1 MGGGITM
8 KVKELIEA
16 LNKMPEDYDVRICST
31 DTSYYEQV
39 ANPTMGLLENIK
51 VIDIH
56 EGCNFKEVIITNGRY
71 YHK

>member
-1 MGGGITM
+1 M

>member
-1 MGGGITM
+1 M

-31 DTSYYEQV
+31 DTSYYKQV
-39 ANPTMGLLENIK
+39 ANPVMGLLEEIK
-51 VIDIH
+51 IVDIN
-56 EGCNFKEVIITNGRY
+56 EGYNFKEVIITNGRY

>member
-1 MGGGITM
+1 M

-31 DTSYYEQV
+31 DAPYYKQV
-39 ANPTMGLLENIK
+39 ANPIMGLLENIK
-51 VIDIH
+51 VVDIN
-56 EGCNFKEVIITNGRY
+56 EGLNFKEVIITNGNT

>member
-1 MGGGITM
+1 M

-31 DTSYYEQV
+31 DTPYYKQV
-39 ANPTMGLLENIK
+39 ANPVMGLLEEIK
-51 VIDIH
+51 VVDIN
-56 EGCNFKEVIITNGRY
+56 EGYNFKEVIITNGRY